1 MLGEALL
8 AIQTRYLQ
16 VFGVV
21 AQRSYDHTGFCD
33 PSSRRWTRSAGRWTI
48 LAIGFQTM
56 QSSVDVIVMGGG
68 PAGSTTAALLAA
80 QGVNVLVVEKESF
93 PRFHIGESLLPR
105 SLPVLNR
112 IGVDVC
118 GAAFLYKGG
127 AEFYDETTGD
137 YALYPFADALPGLPG
152 HAYQVDRAA
161 FDAAL
166 LERADALGARVHQGE
181 RVTKVEPED
190 SRVVVVTDKDTYAAR
205 YCVDATGQDAFFARR
220 DRTTVPY
227 ENFGRAAVF
236 THFADLGADAL
247 ELIGSEGNI
256 KVLMGHGGW
265 GWLIPLSGG
274 RLSVGAV
281 TRDGPVTPSLL
292 EEAIERSPLT
302 QGLTRGA
309 RRLDTRVIRNFSYET
324 QRRSG
329 ARYTSVGDAACF
341 LDPVFSS
348 GVALAMLGAEA
359 VVGQLVPALASG
371 REDAPDLMTPV
382 WTHMEVAYK
391 SMSSLIYAFYHTGL
405 LRHLFFA
412 KRPDPELRAG
422 LISLLALDVWR
433 SDNRFY
439 DVLMRSRVRQTWNE

>member
-1 MLGEALL
+1 M
-8 AIQTRYLQ
+8 
-16 VFGVV
+16 
-21 AQRSYDHTGFCD
+21 
-33 PSSRRWTRSAGRWTI
+33 
-48 LAIGFQTM
+48 M

-68 PAGSTTAALLAA
+68 PAGATTAALLAME
-80 QGVNVLVVEKESF
+80 GLDVLVFEKESF

-105 SLPVLNR
+105 SLPVLER
-112 IGVDVC
+112 LGIDIR
-118 GAAFLYKGG
+118 GAAFLYKRG

-137 YALYPFADALPGLPG
+137 YALYPFSDALPGLPG

-166 LERADALGARVHQGE
+166 LERASVLGARIQQGE
-181 RVTKVEPED
+181 RVTQVEPEG
-190 SRVVVVTDKDTYAAR
+190 SRVVVVTDKGRYAAR

-220 DRTTVPY
+220 DRTTVPFDS
-227 ENFGRAAVF
+227 FGRAAVF
-236 THFADLGADAL
+236 THFADLGSDAL
-247 ELIGSEGNI
+247 ELIGSDGNI
-256 KVLMGHGGW
+256 KVLMRQGGW
-265 GWLIPLSGG
+265 GWLIPLSGA

-281 TRDGPVTPSLL
+281 TRDGPVTPALL
-292 EEAIERSPLT
+292 EQAIECSPLT
-302 QGLTRGA
+302 QRLTRGA

-359 VVGQLVPALASG
+359 VAGQLVPALAGG
-371 REDAPDLMTPV
+371 REDDPELMAPV
-382 WTHMEVAYK
+382 WKHMEIAYK

-405 LRHLFFA
+405 LRQLFFA

-422 LISLLALDVWR
+422 LISILALDVWR
-433 SDNRFY
+433 TDNKFH
-439 DVLMRSRVRQTWNE
+439 DVLMRSRMRQTWSA